1 MEVVV
6 DLNAGHG
13 LFEHS
18 GMVTLMDW
26 NNTVT
31 TPDLSHFA
39 VPSFCPN

>member
-26 NNTVT
+26 NNT